1 MRVLCAVVAGG
12 SVTAAAARLGYTPSA
27 VSQQVA
33 ALERQTGTALLER
46 VGRGVRPTAAGRL
59 LAEHAVLIG
68 RQLAEAETA
77 LADLRAGRTGRLVVR
92 YAPGTGAALVV
103 PAVALLRAGHPDV
116 RIDLGPADDT
126 AAVAD
131 AARGLVDLAVV
142 TRLPG
147 PPDGVP
153 DGVRLEHLMDD
164 PYRAV
169 LPAGHPLAAR
179 RVVDLAEL
187 AREPWIGSDE
197 PGPDALRHA
206 RAGTVPGPETVVSG
220 EDQAAVQSL
229 VAAGLGVA
237 LTPLLGLGTRH
248 PGVVVRRVRN
258 PEPVRPVHAVLRTV
272 PGGHPALLALLE
284 ALRSEVPRGAERR
297 TARRPG
303 VRAPDRPGGLR
314 LPRPAPAG

>member
-1 MRVLCAVVAGG
+1 MWVLCAVVAGG

-68 RQLAEAETA
+68 RQIAEAEAA

-92 YAPGTGAALVV
+92 YAPGSGAGLVA
-103 PAVALLRAGHPDV
+103 PAVALLRAGYPDV
-116 RIDLGPADDT
+116 RVDLGPADDE
-126 AAVAD
+126 AALAEV
-131 AARGLVDLAVV
+131 ARGPADLAVV

-164 PYRAV
+164 AYRAV

-179 RVVDLAEL
+179 RVVDLDEL
-187 AREPWIGSDE
+187 AGEPWISSGE

-206 RAGTVPGPETVVSG
+206 RAAVTPGPDIVVTG
-220 EDQAAVQSL
+220 EDQATVQSL
-229 VAAGLGVA
+229 VAAGLGIA

-258 PEPVRPVHAVLRTV
+258 PEPVRPVHAALRTA
-272 PGGHPALLALLE
+272 PGGHPALPFLLD
-284 ALRSEVPRGAERR
+284 ALRDTAPRGTERR
-297 TARRPG
+297 TARRP
-303 VRAPDRPGGLR
+303 VERPRTAGPR
-314 LPRPAPAG
+314 IPRPAPAG

>member
-1 MRVLCAVVAGG
+1 MLCAVVAGG

-68 RQLAEAETA
+68 RQIAEAETA
-77 LADLRAGRTGRLVVR
+77 LADLCAGRTGRLVVR
-92 YAPGTGAALVV
+92 YAPGSGAGLVV

-116 RIDLGPADDT
+116 RIDLGPADDDS
-126 AAVAD
+126 ALAD
-131 AARGLVDLAVV
+131 VARGLVDLAVV

-164 PYRAV
+164 AYRAV

-179 RVVDLAEL
+179 RVVDLDEL
-187 AREPWIGSDE
+187 AREPWISSGE
-197 PGPDALRHA
+197 PGA
-206 RAGTVPGPETVVSG
+206 EIVVTG

-229 VAAGLGVA
+229 VAAGLGIA
-237 LTPLLGLGTRH
+237 LVPQLGLGTRH

-258 PEPVRPVHAVLRTV
+258 PGPVRPVHAALRTA
-272 PGGHPALLALLE
+272 PGGHPAVLFLLD
-284 ALRSEVPRGAERR
+284 ALRDAVPRGTDRR
-297 TARRPG
+297 APRRP
-303 VRAPDRPGGLR
+303 VEAPRTDGPRV
-314 LPRPAPAG
+314 PRPAPAG